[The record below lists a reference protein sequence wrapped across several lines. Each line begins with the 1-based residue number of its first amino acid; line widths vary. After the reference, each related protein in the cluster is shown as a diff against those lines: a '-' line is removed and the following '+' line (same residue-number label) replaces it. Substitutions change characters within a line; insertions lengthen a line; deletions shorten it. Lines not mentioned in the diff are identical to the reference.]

1 MFTLAG
7 FVVLVAGASVVESAG
22 TSADASVDISGVAAV
37 VSELE
42 LDPHAASASKA
53 IGMRRDFFDTMFFD
67 MNLFD
72 IVNDTS

>member
-7 FVVLVAGASVVESAG
+7 FVVLVAGASVVDSAG
-22 TSADASVDISGVAAV
+22 TSADASGAV
-37 VSELE
+37 VASELE
-42 LDPHAASASKA
+42 LDPHAVSASKA
-53 IGMRRDFFDTMFFD
+53 IGTRRDFFDTMFFD

>member
-7 FVVLVAGASVVESAG
+7 FVVLVAGASVVDSAG
-22 TSADASVDISGVAAV
+22 TSADASVDISGAV
-37 VSELE
+37 VASELE

-53 IGMRRDFFDTMFFD
+53 IGTRRDFFDTMFFD